1 MSPAAESTI
10 TFDNFDAEALW
21 QSWASPGQE
30 DILARAAFERALRS
44 ALGLEDEGLYFRPG
58 GWTVDLPA
66 TAARVACVVAILAAS
81 FQIAG
86 LEDLEREII
95 IAAAGLVASMD
106 LRPVRLGRQER
117 RLADRLRQQDL
128 EGVPVT
134 AARARR
140 TLARSER
147 RQVTDDQIADALDL
161 LVDAG
166 LADRQGDEE
175 WMLRAKG
182 SEAWIRLRLTGRER

>member
-1 MSPAAESTI
+1 MSKVVVPALFEEEATAQLVEIETVQRASPAATGR
-10 TFDNFDAEALW
+10 
-21 QSWASPGQE
+21 SP
-30 DILARAAFERALRS
+30 A
-44 ALGLEDEGLYFRPG
+44 
-58 GWTVDLPA
+58 
-66 TAARVACVVAILAAS
+66 
-81 FQIAG
+81 
-86 LEDLEREII
+86 
-95 IAAAGLVASMD
+95 
-106 LRPVRLGRQER
+106 
-117 RLADRLRQQDL
+117 QQDL

-182 SEAWIRLRLTGRER
+182 SEAWIRLRLAGRER